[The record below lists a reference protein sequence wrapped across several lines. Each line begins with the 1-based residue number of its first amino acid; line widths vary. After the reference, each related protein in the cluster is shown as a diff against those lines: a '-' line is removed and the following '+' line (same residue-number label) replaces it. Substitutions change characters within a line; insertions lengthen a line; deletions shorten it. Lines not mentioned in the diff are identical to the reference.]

1 MRSVTR
7 FSLVLASSA
16 VLVGSMALP
25 ASAAD
30 TTTTTV
36 TVPSGTIGYSA
47 VPATAAP
54 LSTSAPGTT
63 ATVSL
68 AGVQITDNRAGTAGW
83 TATVS
88 MSPLNGE
95 AETVVGTSD
104 NIIQPT
110 AAAYT
115 AGAAT
120 RTGTVT
126 VTASAKQSDLTAA
139 QNVQTATAV
148 TGNHTATWT
157 GTLEVAI
164 PSDAIA
170 DTYTAT
176 LTHSL
181 L

>member
-30 TTTTTV
+30 TTTTV
-36 TVPSGTIGYSA
+36 EVPAGTIGYSS
-47 VPATAAP
+47 VPASAS
-54 LSTSAPGTT
+54 LGSTAPGTT

-88 MSPLNGE
+88 MSPLNG
-95 AETVVGTSD
+95 AVQTTPGTSD
-104 NIIQPT
+104 NVIPAS

-115 AGAAT
+115 AGTAT
-120 RTGTVT
+120 VTGTAT
-126 VTASAKQSDLTAA
+126 VAASAKQSNLSTAKD
-139 QNVQTATAV
+139 VQTATAV
-148 TGNHTATWT
+148 SGNNTATWT
-157 GTLEVAI
+157 GSLEVAI
-164 PSDAIA
+164 PSNAIA
-170 DTYTAT
+170 DTYTAV